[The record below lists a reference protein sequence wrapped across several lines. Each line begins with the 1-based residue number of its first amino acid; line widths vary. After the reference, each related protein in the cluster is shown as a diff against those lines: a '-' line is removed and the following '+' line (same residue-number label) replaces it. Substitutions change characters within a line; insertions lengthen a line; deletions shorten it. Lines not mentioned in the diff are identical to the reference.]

1 MGDLTP
7 GGGQAADAVV
17 IDVCYDRV
25 GGRAARGSGAQA
37 ADAAMLDVC
46 QIVVRGRTL
55 RGRVAARVIASLHG
69 MDRSGK

>member
-7 GGGQAADAVV
+7 G
-17 IDVCYDRV
+17 
-25 GGRAARGSGAQA
+25 GAQA
-37 ADAAMLDVC
+37 ADAAMLDIC